1 MRVLSFIQLRYC
13 TPVGTAYLLKNRV
26 AIDCIVVCM
35 CVTNPQKQ
43 GHFKGEIG
51 SQLENGAQEASHAC
65 MATARKWSG
74 PGSQG
79 GLHWAT
85 YRYRH
90 LVCPDIQVSSSCM
103 SSINATRVPIPIK
116 KAPPPYP
123 LN

>member
-1 MRVLSFIQLRYC
+1 VYCPSFNYGIVRLLVQLIC
-13 TPVGTAYLLKNRV
+13 SKNRV

-43 GHFKGEIG
+43 GHFKGAIG

-85 YRYRH
+85 YRYSILYVLTYRYRH
-90 LVCPDIQVSSSCM
+90 LVCLASMQLACPF
-103 SSINATRVPIPIK
+103 
-116 KAPPPYP
+116 
-123 LN
+123 

>member
-1 MRVLSFIQLRYC
+1 MCIVCLLVQHIF
-13 TPVGTAYLLKNRV
+13 LKNRV

-35 CVTNPQKQ
+35 CVTNPPKQ

-65 MATARKWSG
+65 MATAKKWSG

-90 LVCPDIQVSSSCM
+90 LVSLASMQLACPF
-103 SSINATRVPIPIK
+103 R
-116 KAPPPYP
+116 
-123 LN
+123 